1 MTDTI
6 PLAPSVM
13 TTTLH
18 FIPVTKFPRPLLP
31 AQRYLV
37 VYPIF
42 LIKHLSYKT
51 FRTEYVTIV
60 NRYYY
65 QMYRKKEGM
74 TVLRTLAKFVTS
86 AHKYIIYTWIAIFV
100 LLAFFAIRLPGLL
113 EGDGFQTNGEHAIV
127 MDIVSDTFDMPA
139 ETMFLVFDN
148 VEDKTIETTIEKVE
162 KLKLTSEIVSPLDA
176 KEMYKDNVS
185 YALLHF
191 DNDTDNM
198 PEVVTDIRNAI
209 GGEKGVT
216 LTGSSAIS
224 KDINATS
231 QRDLI
236 TAEAIGL
243 PIAMIVLLFAF
254 GTVFASFVPLMIGI
268 VTVIS
273 SFGILTLLGGQMDLS
288 IFILNIIP
296 MLGLALSIDFALLFI
311 SRYREERKIKNDKAV
326 FTTILT
332 AGRSVIFS
340 AFCVFIGLG
349 AMMFIQVDLFQNI
362 AIGGMIVVSMAVLS
376 SITLLPAVLIALG
389 DRIDKWQVIKI
400 GANGSDRWRKFAN
413 WVIKRPVIITIVAL
427 LLLGFAVIPVKNMD
441 LAIPQI
447 DSLPK
452 SSDSRQAFELMEEQ
466 FNFGDTSS
474 VYLIAERAGG
484 WEDKDGLASMKE
496 LEDELAS
503 DELVDEATTIF
514 SLGEIDS
521 VEQWEQAM
529 MVPEMAAGLSP
540 LLETFVK
547 DEQLMIPI
555 TLGAEGSSDIAQDWV
570 RDWSK
575 KNGDTNLLIGG
586 EPKFNQE
593 IFDEIWD
600 KIGIVL
606 SVIMISTFFILMIA
620 FKSIL
625 IPIKAILMNI
635 IGLSATFGILVYIF
649 QYGHFGIPP
658 GTIALIIPVI
668 VFSLVFGL
676 SMDYEVFLISRMQE
690 EYANSFDND
699 LATVE
704 GLATTSK
711 VITSAALIM
720 IVLTGAFAF
729 TDVMPVKQIG
739 VGIAIAVAIDA
750 TIIRLLLVP
759 SLMKMFGKWNWWLP
773 FGKGLYKTRKK
784 D

>member
-1 MTDTI
+1 MD
-6 PLAPSVM
+6 
-13 TTTLH
+13 
-18 FIPVTKFPRPLLP
+18 
-31 AQRYLV
+31 
-37 VYPIF
+37 
-42 LIKHLSYKT
+42 
-51 FRTEYVTIV
+51 
-60 NRYYY
+60 
-65 QMYRKKEGM
+65 
-74 TVLRTLAKFVTS
+74 
-86 AHKYIIYTWIAIFV
+86 
-100 LLAFFAIRLPGLL
+100 
-113 EGDGFQTNGEHAIV
+113 GEHATV

-148 VEDKTIETTIEKVE
+148 VEDKTIETTLDKIE
-162 KLKLTSEIVSPLDA
+162 KLKLTSEIISPLDA
-176 KEMYKDNVS
+176 KDMYKDNAS

-191 DNDTDNM
+191 DNGADNM
-198 PEVVTDIRNAI
+198 PEVVTAIRNAI
-209 GGEKGVT
+209 DNEKGVT

-224 KDINATS
+224 KDINAAS

-254 GTVFASFVPLMIGI
+254 GTVFASFVPLIIGI
-268 VTVIS
+268 VTVVS
-273 SFGILTLLGGQMDLS
+273 SFGILTLLGSQMDLS

-311 SRYREERKIKNDKAV
+311 SRYREERKIKSLHEAV
-326 FTTILT
+326 STTILT
-332 AGRSVIFS
+332 AGRSIIFS

-362 AIGGMIVVSMAVLS
+362 ALGGMIVVSMAVLS
-376 SITLLPAVLIALG
+376 SITLLPSVLIALG

-413 WVIKRPVIITIVAL
+413 WVIKRPVIITVIAL
-427 LLLGFAVIPVKNMD
+427 LLLGFAIIPVKNMD

-447 DSLPK
+447 DSLPE
-452 SSDSRQAFELMEEQ
+452 SYDSRQAFELMEEQ
-466 FNFGDTSS
+466 FDFGDTSS
-474 VYLIAERAGG
+474 VYLIAERTGG
-484 WEDKDGLASMKE
+484 WEDEDGLTSMKE
-496 LEDELAS
+496 LELELAS
-503 DELVDEATTIF
+503 DGLVDEATTIF
-514 SLGEIDS
+514 SLSEIDS
-521 VEQWEQAM
+521 VDQWEQAM

-547 DEQLMIPI
+547 DEQLMIPV

-575 KNGDTNLLIGG
+575 NNGDMTLLIGG

-649 QYGHFGIPP
+649 QYGHFGIHP

-784 D
+784 DK